1 MFPCGN
7 VGELVQGLH
16 GMYRGVSSIPTSPKL
31 GARVGDA
38 CLSSQDDQKF
48 KFIAVLNY
56 IVEFE
61 SSLEYIQFHTQNVSE
76 IIRRI
81 FGGNYKNLNMIL
93 KYTVWGNQN
102 TKVLKGNLMTFESYL
117 SYSFVFN
124 FPFMQYHV
132 SHIEDS

>member
-16 GMYRGVSSIPTSPKL
+16 SMNRGVSSIPTSPKL
-31 GARVGDA
+31 GARDGDA

-48 KFIAVLNY
+48 KFIAALNY

-61 SSLEYIQFHTQNVSE
+61 SSLEYIQFYTQNVSE

-81 FGGNYKNLNMIL
+81 SAGNYKNLNMIL
-93 KYTVWGNQN
+93 KYTVWGIKIPKFLRE
-102 TKVLKGNLMTFESYL
+102 T
-117 SYSFVFN
+117 
-124 FPFMQYHV
+124 
-132 SHIEDS
+132 